1 MFESLVNIA
10 TIFYRI
16 FKPVLSLKIPNAL
29 KNANNLLEFK
39 MVVDY
44 SKHSRYTLDR
54 LVLYIVKNVSYTS
67 IFVG

>member
-16 FKPVLSLKIPNAL
+16 FKPVLSSKIPNAQVVAV
-29 KNANNLLEFK
+29 KNAKNLLEFK

-44 SKHSRYTLDR
+44 SRHSRYTLDR
-54 LVLYIVKNVSYTS
+54 LVLYIVKNVS
-67 IFVG
+67 